1 MPKVKVALLHNGN
14 AGSEDHT
21 DEDLVRWIRSAGH
34 DVLHVSSKV
43 GSLLAE
49 LQRQPCDLVAVAG
62 GDGTVSS
69 AACELSDWQ
78 VPLAILPLGTANNT
92 ALSLGLDERPKKL
105 IAGWQ
110 EGQAKPFDLV
120 SFDDGVVRQLA
131 SEALGWG
138 IFPRAIETAKARPA
152 KKEPRRQ
159 LQRDRELFEQAS
171 RNAEARPYDIMVDGQ
186 SCSGMYLLVEVTNI
200 AYIGPRLQLSPGSD
214 PSDGLL
220 ELVLAGEQ
228 DRPALIELA
237 RGGALAQG
245 TLRSVRGKQVQITA
259 ADGLL
264 HRDGALVWHPARP
277 RRFDVR
283 VNDAAVSYVG

>member
-1 MPKVKVALLHNGN
+1 MLKVKVALLHNGS

-21 DEDLVRWIRSAGH
+21 DEDLVRWICKAGH
-34 DVLHVSSKV
+34 EVLHVNGKV
-43 GSLLAE
+43 GSLLAD
-49 LQRQPCDLVAVAG
+49 LQRSPCHLVAVAG

-110 EGQAKPFDLV
+110 DGRAKPFDLI
-120 SFDDGVVRQLA
+120 SFDDGSVRQLA

-138 IFPRAIETAKARPA
+138 IFPRAIETAKARPD
-152 KKEPRRQ
+152 KKERRRQ
-159 LQRDRELFEQAS
+159 LERDRGLFEEAS
-171 RNAEARPYDIMVDGQ
+171 RSAEARPYDIVVDGE
-186 SCSGMYLLVEVTNI
+186 SCSGSYLLVEITNI
-200 AYIGPRLQLSPGSD
+200 AYIGPRLQLSPDSD

-220 ELVLAGEQ
+220 ELVLASEQ
-228 DRPALIELA
+228 DRPALVELA
-237 RGGALAQG
+237 REG
-245 TLRSVRGKQVQITA
+245 TLTKGKLRSVRGKQVQITA

-264 HRDGALVWHPARP
+264 HRDGALLRHPAGP
-277 RRFDVR
+277 RRFEVR
-283 VNDAAVSYVG
+283 VNEAAVSYVG